1 MDRVDRSKIAMAF
14 RGSTVFACTVL
25 LAAASVAHAKSAPEV
40 ILTLAPARPDAAQHV
55 PWVDVT
61 VVVKGVQRAAG
72 ERLLRLPIVANTV
85 VTSAEDITKLTIA
98 DDHGLISAQTQDI
111 ENDGSN
117 RTRLWLA
124 PRAVEGTLTARYRVQ
139 IDAAAPPLALPQ
151 YEMRTERGGFSA
163 AGNAFLILPADDTPR
178 PAQVHWDFSRYGS
191 GGQGVSS
198 LGLGEARSR
207 EALPSGKLAS
217 MYYMGG
223 QPGVH
228 QSAKDG
234 FFGAWQGAP
243 PFEMAPLM
251 NWASD
256 LHRFYGR
263 FFGYMAPSFGVFGRT
278 NQRNPG
284 SGIGLTDSFA
294 FTFNE
299 TSKPAELRSLL
310 AHEMLH
316 AWVNSLGS
324 SMDEAGG
331 LDRSWFGEG
340 LAVHYQRLLP
350 FRAGLISADDFLAD
364 LNETAARYYTNIK
377 INVPN
382 AQIPE
387 GFWRDTRIRVLPYDR
402 GSLYF
407 AAANAAIRNASGGK
421 RSLDDLVRT
430 MLAER
435 RAGKDMNEALYRRLI
450 QAELGSE
457 GIAQF
462 DAMLSGATILPPSDA
477 FGREFHRI
485 QMPLRR
491 FDLGF
496 DPASL
501 LARPKIIKGLVQRS
515 AAEVAGLRNGD
526 EVLNTFSQDGLQGD
540 QQAFL
545 NLQVRRAGETL
556 TIRYR
561 PRGEEVMAYQW
572 VHAPSR

>member
-1 MDRVDRSKIAMAF
+1 MISRRTTAALLCTGFYAV
-14 RGSTVFACTVL
+14 GST
-25 LAAASVAHAKSAPEV
+25 AHAAPLEPGMT
-40 ILTLAPARPDAAQHV
+40 LTLAPTKPDAAGHV

-61 VVVKGVQRAAG
+61 VVVEGVYRAAG
-72 ERLLRLPIVANTV
+72 ERLLRLPLVANTV
-85 VTSAEDITKLTIA
+85 VTSAKDITGLTIA
-98 DDHGLISAQTQDI
+98 DELGTVAAQTQDI
-111 ENDGSN
+111 DEDGSN
-117 RTRLWLA
+117 RTRVWLA
-124 PRAVEGTLTARYRVQ
+124 PRAVDGTLTLRYRVP
-139 IDAAAPPLALPQ
+139 IDAGAPPLALPQ
-151 YEMRTERGGFSA
+151 YEMRTELGGFSA
-163 AGNAFLILPADDTPR
+163 AGNAFLILPADETNR
-178 PAQVHWDFSRYGS
+178 RARVTWDFSRYGAP
-191 GGQGVSS
+191 GTGVSS
-198 LGLGEARSR
+198 LGVGDVRSR
-207 EALPSGKLAS
+207 ALLPSGKLAT
-217 MYYMGG
+217 MYYMAG
-223 QPGVH
+223 QPGVYR
-228 QSAKDG
+228 SAKDG
-234 FFGAWQGAP
+234 FFAAWQGKP
-243 PFEMAPLM
+243 SFEMPTLM
-251 NWASD
+251 AWASD

-263 FFGYMAPSFGVFGRT
+263 FFGYMPPSFGVFGRT

-299 TSKPAELRSLL
+299 ASKSADLRSLL

-364 LNETAARYYTNIK
+364 LNETAGRYYTNIK

-382 AQIPE
+382 ADIPE
-387 GFWRDTRIRVLPYDR
+387 GFWRDTRVRVLPYDR

-407 AAANAAIRNASGGK
+407 AATDAAIRKASGGK
-421 RSLDDLVRT
+421 RSLDDVVRA

-435 RAGKDMNEALYRRLI
+435 RAGRPMDEATYRRLI
-450 QAELGSE
+450 KAELGDE

-462 DAMLSGATILPPSDA
+462 EAMLDGKTVVPPSDA
-477 FGREFHRI
+477 FGPTFKRI
-485 QMPLRR
+485 QKPLKR

-501 LARPKIIKGLVQRS
+501 LARPKIVRGLVS
-515 AAEVAGLRNGD
+515 GSNAETAGLRNGD

-545 NLQVRRAGETL
+545 ELKIKRGDEPL
-556 TIRYR
+556 TIRYQ

-572 VHAPSR
+572 TRVPEYRGAKE